1 VIFQSIKSNFQPI
14 FEILR
19 WNKPAGRLILL
30 IPAGWSLWL
39 TPNDHPNYITVI
51 KILFGGLLVSG
62 FGCIAND
69 IWDKEIDKKVLR
81 TKNRPL
87 ASNKINIKV
96 AYLLLFVFLISSFG
110 ITLSLPTEGRILS
123 LILALLVLPIILIY
137 PSSKRWFK
145 YPQIIL
151 SICWGFAV
159 LIPWAAHEGNLYSP
173 ILFFCWLSTIFWT
186 FGFDT
191 VYALADKEYDLKLGV
206 NSSAINLGLNTKKS
220 IHICYFLTCFFI
232 AICGILKQLNLIF
245 WLIWAITSYL
255 MQKDIQKVFK
265 GNKKSLNKISKHFQN
280 QVIFGGLLLLSF
292 ILG

>member
-1 VIFQSIKSNFQPI
+1 MIFQSIKLNFQPI

-39 TPNDHPNYITVI
+39 TPNDYPNYIIVI
-51 KILFGGLLVSG
+51 KIMFGGLLVSG

-220 IHICYFLTCFFI
+220 IHICYFLTSFFI

>member
-1 VIFQSIKSNFQPI
+1 MIFQSIKSNFQPI

-220 IHICYFLTCFFI
+220 IHICYFLTCFSI

>member
-1 VIFQSIKSNFQPI
+1 MIFQSIKSNFQPI

>member
-1 VIFQSIKSNFQPI
+1 MIFQSIKLNFQPI

-110 ITLSLPTEGRILS
+110 ITLSLPTDGRILS

-280 QVIFGGLLLLSF
+280 QVIFGGLFLLSF